1 MLAAGMHR
9 IDSNQRFGGSNV
21 SGNNYQA
28 YGSLPGANSTT
39 GGYNQLTRD
48 EFGNTV
54 PMPLMAKDTAKQN
67 DYLM

>member
-28 YGSLPGANSTT
+28 YGSLAGGNSTA
-39 GGYNQLTRD
+39 GGLTRD

-54 PMPLMAKDTAKQN
+54 PMPLGMAKDTGKG
-67 DYLM
+67 DYLI